1 MGGLIEVAPTSLLI
15 ENTLFTIACLI
26 YLLAAVC
33 YAVNVFGKK
42 EWGGFAANVLRAA
55 LLMHTGFLVMR
66 TINVSRLPFV
76 GHYEFGNLFIWSTV
90 LVYVRTEWR
99 LKDGYHAV
107 GAFLMPVVVA
117 YIAYLTVIPAIVPG
131 IAVSNAHNPLQPVLQ
146 SYWLMFHVSSSVMG
160 YAGFSL
166 AFAAGLMWL
175 AKTGLENKPD
185 LLKASPL
192 VKGVAGSLPPLKT
205 LEEYMYRASVFGFL
219 FQTVMIITGAVWA
232 DASWGRYWGW
242 DPKEM
247 WSLITWFVFAVYLHA
262 RFTRGWHGKRTVM
275 LVMVGWV
282 AMMFTWLGVAWLL
295 SGIHSFG

>member
-1 MGGLIEVAPTSLLI
+1 MGGLIQVDPTNLMI
-15 ENTLFTIACLI
+15 EKTLFTLSCLI
-26 YLLAAVC
+26 YLLAAVG
-33 YAVNVFGKK
+33 YTVNVFGKK
-42 EWGGFAANVLRAA
+42 EWGGFAANTLRVA
-55 LLMHTGFLVMR
+55 LLVHTGFLVMR
-66 TINVSRLPFV
+66 AVNVSRVPFV
-76 GHYEFGNLFIWSTV
+76 GHYEFGNLFIWATV
-90 LVYVRTEWR
+90 LVYVWTEWR
-99 LKDGYHAV
+99 LKDKYHAV

-117 YIAYLTVIPAIVPG
+117 YIAYLTVIPALFARIT
-131 IAVSNAHNPLQPVLQ
+131 VSSAHNPLPPVLQ
-146 SYWLMFHVSSSVMG
+146 SFWLKFHVSSSVMG

-166 AFAAGLMWL
+166 AFATALMWL
-175 AKTGLENKPD
+175 ARTGLESRPD
-185 LLKASPL
+185 LLKASPFINKL
-192 VKGVAGSLPPLKT
+192 AVSLPRQKT

-219 FQTVMIITGAVWA
+219 FQTVMIITGAIWA

-282 AMMFTWLGVAWLL
+282 TMMFTWLGVAWLL